1 MRPYN
6 EIKFLWNWDD
16 FEGIQTNLM
25 NRAIVPS
32 LDECLN
38 ELLHEEHH
46 FLTQATMEQKKSV
59 YVPVVYFPRLEG
71 VTWVMSNVSVAKV
84 LDILLPIVLFH

>member
-1 MRPYN
+1 
-6 EIKFLWNWDD
+6 
-16 FEGIQTNLM
+16 M

-71 VTWVMSNVSVAKV
+71 VT
-84 LDILLPIVLFH
+84 